1 MAPPMN
7 TISKYLLTFV
17 SIAITAPALSCLPLS
32 AAPTSSSPITSAIAR
47 KTIATIQ
54 GKNAAVPALS
64 PDGKY
69 LAYVEIL
76 PKSKSAVHILNLVTK
91 EDFILISSQKIAT
104 YNAGEW
110 HASVYNMAWL
120 QSNRLAIDI
129 SDGDVDGVNLIYNP
143 LTKKLISEEV
153 TEPGHDPEGD
163 KLVKKIADN
172 FPNLQDTNVSHS
184 VKNQTRL
191 SSPEELVV
199 AGELKAGVPNI
210 WLLNFSDRSVKQLF
224 ESTDPLAKASIES
237 TKIASDGSLLLLLR
251 TDNGPMVLMTCKDG
265 KITKLQPFQ
274 NVKGSAHII
283 YGNGR
288 QTMIINYVHGSYQQG
303 NNPLFIVNGDQIRE
317 SKEFKQLSD
326 VSVSSNGDRI
336 AYSFWTKGKKQIVVK
351 SLR

>member
-17 SIAITAPALSCLPLS
+17 LIAIAAPALSCLSLS
-32 AAPTSSSPITSAIAR
+32 AAPTSSSPISSATDR

-54 GKNAAVPALS
+54 SKNVALPTLS

-76 PKSKSAVHILNLVTK
+76 PKSKSAVHILNLATQ
-91 EDFILISSQKIAT
+91 EDFILISSQKIAK
-104 YNAGEW
+104 YSAGEW
-110 HASVYNMAWL
+110 KSSVYGMAWL
-120 QSNRLAIDI
+120 ESNRLSIDI
-129 SDGDVDGVNLIYNP
+129 SDGDVDGAILTYNP
-143 LTKKLISEEV
+143 LTKKLISEEA
-153 TEPGHDPEGD
+153 TEPGYDPEGD

-172 FPNLQDTNVSHS
+172 FPDLQDTNVSLS

-199 AGELKAGVPNI
+199 AGELKAGVPNV

-237 TKIASDGSLLLLLR
+237 AKIASDGSLLLLLKP
-251 TDNGPMVLMTCKDG
+251 DNGPMVLMTCKNG
-265 KITKLQPFQ
+265 KITKLQPLK
-274 NVKGSAHII
+274 NIKGSAYIL

-288 QTMIINYVHGSYQQG
+288 QTMIIQYVHGAYQQG
-303 NNPLFIVNGDQIRE
+303 NNPLFIVNDDQIRE
-317 SKEFKQLSD
+317 SKEFRQLSD

-336 AYSFWTKGKKQIVVK
+336 AYSFWKKGKKQIVVK